1 MSCSNRKYIYTENDK
16 FSKRDFIIVLQNL
29 HKNTLFKKSLSVT
42 LTCKVNHKKQGNKQE
57 DTIGRGREGTGM
69 SLGDRVENTADK
81 MDQEGKGE
89 EGRDMGRLD
98 RRRQTGEGFCLHF
111 DQISIFQRVVWVAL
125 QGREVADTVID

>member
-1 MSCSNRKYIYTENDK
+1 M
-16 FSKRDFIIVLQNL
+16 
-29 HKNTLFKKSLSVT
+29 
-42 LTCKVNHKKQGNKQE
+42 NHEKQGNKQE
-57 DTIGRGREGTGM
+57 DTIGREREGTGM

-89 EGRDMGRLD
+89 EGKDMGRLD
-98 RRRQTGEGFCLHF
+98 RRRRTGEGVCLHF